1 MVVKRFLVFLA
12 AGASVLALG
21 SAQSP
26 AARRPAP
33 TWAGTCGLPQASP
46 IWVDYGWPA
55 LSDVFAR
62 PGVALSVSGGT
73 FPADMRAAG
82 VDTTYFDLYL
92 KRRVGE
98 PSAPADPT
106 TIVDKAN
113 KLFDFAVAQM
123 GCSTPTIVENELF
136 GAGLVAPWSETN
148 VVYRQ
153 NVLTFLQ
160 QLASRGAHPVLLVN
174 STPYTAGDAGA
185 WWQQVASVADIV
197 REDYVPATLTWK
209 LGALVGSR
217 SLRTT
222 YRRSITDFTSI
233 GIAPQ
238 RLGIMISFSTTR
250 GFGGRNGLQPTSA
263 WLQVAKWQA
272 LAARAIA
279 VETGIGSIWSWGW
292 AQWSDPERDADKP
305 LAACVW
311 LWTRAPSLCD
321 APTEAGS
328 TFDTSRTDGQI
339 RLAATDQCTVGRD
352 KLSNDAIQRLQLLT
366 GDRDTAY
373 SALYERLVEARYAAV
388 SPTAVL
394 AAERAVIAESF
405 DGSRSAYL
413 AALAKAH
420 TTVTIARAV
429 LADQIRRAR
438 IATDLPAATPSSSAV
453 KAFYT
458 SYPDVMVRQVET
470 KPAASWLGGRT
481 RGFILS
487 ATAPTQLFDG
497 GTRSVWTPTG
507 VVRVKPLGAAAPLGA
522 VSLAEARPAIAA
534 ALRSFSRN
542 ESFERWT
549 EARQKGALATT
560 ICARDELPQVAAVE
574 LTTYLPFLQ
583 IAL

>member
-1 MVVKRFLVFLA
+1 
-12 AGASVLALG
+12 
-21 SAQSP
+21 
-26 AARRPAP
+26 
-33 TWAGTCGLPQASP
+33 
-46 IWVDYGWPA
+46 
-55 LSDVFAR
+55 
-62 PGVALSVSGGT
+62 
-73 FPADMRAAG
+73 
-82 VDTTYFDLYL
+82 
-92 KRRVGE
+92 
-98 PSAPADPT
+98 
-106 TIVDKAN
+106 
-113 KLFDFAVAQM
+113 
-123 GCSTPTIVENELF
+123 
-136 GAGLVAPWSETN
+136 
-148 VVYRQ
+148 
-153 NVLTFLQ
+153 
-160 QLASRGAHPVLLVN
+160 
-174 STPYTAGDAGA
+174 
-185 WWQQVASVADIV
+185 
-197 REDYVPATLTWK
+197 
-209 LGALVGSR
+209 
-217 SLRTT
+217 
-222 YRRSITDFTSI
+222 
-233 GIAPQ
+233 
-238 RLGIMISFSTTR
+238 
-250 GFGGRNGLQPTSA
+250 
-263 WLQVAKWQA
+263 VAKWQA

-328 TFDTSRTDGQI
+328 TFDTSRIDGQI
-339 RLAATDQCTVGRD
+339 RLAASVQCTVGRD
-352 KLSNDAIQRLQLLT
+352 KLSNDAIQRLELLT

-388 SPTAVL
+388 SPMAVL

-405 DGSRSAYL
+405 EGSRSAYL

-420 TTVTIARAV
+420 ATVTIARAV